1 MKITD
6 LIVEQKLDEKP
17 MGALAGLGNKIASKF
32 GSGKAMGKLDTGKIA
47 NDLRKQFDVYLGKT
61 GQQADAQVIVDFLSS
76 IGLPTDAVNASSA
89 AATTTTAPAQDMK
102 TTLGVGKNAGK
113 PMATPNPK
121 EPTGPINTATKP
133 GPDTQPA
140 AGPEVDYDTPAY
152 RRKGVPEPTF
162 DKPASN
168 QPATAAQAQPAD
180 KLKSPYSNVSYNTS
194 TGFDKDTM
202 QNKSK
207 PMSPGVVGGVPN
219 TSNDASRVTSV
230 LRKANNPTNSPQQAL
245 KARLNRGGGKVK
257 TGFGAYKAAAAAK
270 GLKAGMY
277 DSVSY
282 ESLKQEMFLTEAL
295 SGSQI
300 DKIFLATAQLMAKQG
315 MSGASSTT
323 PQGGGQTAQGGGT
336 DSTAPQGG
344 SQGLFK
350 SFAQG
355 FKDTDGQKG
364 QASAFNKTQSRDQDF
379 AGSLNFN
386 QLSKLLPSTDP
397 ATLIRTL
404 KMVISGGKLNQQQLG
419 VLGVAMTDI
428 VKADAQT
435 TSKIMQTLKRI
446 SAE

>member
-61 GQQADAQVIVDFLSS
+61 GQQADAQVITDFLSS
-76 IGLPTDAVNASSA
+76 MGLPTDAVNASSA
-89 AATTTTAPAQDMK
+89 STTAPAQDMK
-102 TTLGVGKNAGK
+102 TTLGIGKNAGQ
-113 PMATPNPK
+113 PMAVRNPS
-121 EPTGPINTATKP
+121 EPKMDPTAPMPKSSGPS
-133 GPDTQPA
+133 DPA
-140 AGPEVDYDTPAY
+140 AGDATNYDTPTY
-152 RRKGVPEPTF
+152 QRKGVADPVTQPMDRNKF
-162 DKPASN
+162 N
-168 QPATAAQAQPAD
+168 Q
-180 KLKSPYSNVSYNTS
+180 S
-194 TGFDKDTM
+194 
-202 QNKSK
+202 
-207 PMSPGVVGGVPN
+207 
-219 TSNDASRVTSV
+219 
-230 LRKANNPTNSPQQAL
+230 AL
-245 KARLNRGGGKVK
+245 KARLKAGAGAGKVK

-282 ESLKQEMFLTEAL
+282 ESLRQEMFLTEAL
-295 SGSQI
+295 SAGQV

-315 MSGASSTT
+315 MTGAGSA
-323 PQGGGQTAQGGGT
+323 PQGGGQTAQAGAGG
-336 DSTAPQGG
+336 P
-344 SQGLFK
+344 GLIK
-350 SFAQG
+350 SFVQG

-364 QASAFNKTQSRDQDF
+364 QAGAFNKTQSKDQDF
-379 AGSLNFN
+379 SGNLNFN
-386 QLSKLLPSTDP
+386 QLAKLLPNTDQQ
-397 ATLIRTL
+397 ALVRAL
-404 KMVISGGKLNQQQLG
+404 RLVISGSNLNQQQLG

>member
-17 MGALAGLGNKIASKF
+17 MGALSGIGNKIASKF

-47 NDLRKQFDVYLGKT
+47 NDLKKQFDIYLGKT
-61 GQQADAQVIVDFLSS
+61 GQQADAQVIIDFLSS
-76 IGLPTDAVNASSA
+76 MGLPTDAVNASSA
-89 AATTTTAPAQDMK
+89 AATTTTAPAKDMK
-102 TTLGVGKNAGK
+102 STLGIGKNAGQ
-113 PMATPNPK
+113 PMATPNQPK
-121 EPTGPINTATKP
+121 RVDPTLDPSAPMPAASSSN
-133 GPDTQPA
+133 DPA
-140 AGPEVDYDTPAY
+140 AGDATNYDIPAFQ
-152 RRKGVPEPTF
+152 RKG
-162 DKPASN
+162 
-168 QPATAAQAQPAD
+168 
-180 KLKSPYSNVSYNTS
+180 
-194 TGFDKDTM
+194 
-202 QNKSK
+202 
-207 PMSPGVVGGVPN
+207 MSPP
-219 TSNDASRVTSV
+219 VTQPLDRNKISQ
-230 LRKANNPTNSPQQAL
+230 TAL
-245 KARLNRGGGKVK
+245 KNRLKAGGGAGKVK

-315 MSGASSTT
+315 MSGASSTA